1 MRCRTSFMNAIP
13 FPLLFAASVTRSE
26 KKAMSTPLTPFQGA
40 QLRTAAIF
48 NGLANAS
55 DSSHISSPLDNSS
68 LSSRSFGSAPTTP
81 FSGSLL
87 SAPNISS
94 PIHDIAPSSAPEVAS
109 SYATTWVRVG
119 VNRAQVLYDTVAS
132 SVFHTFPF
140 RSIEFWTMYSVS
152 FS

>member
-1 MRCRTSFMNAIP
+1 MNAIP
-13 FPLLFAASVTRSE
+13 FPLLFAASVTQSE

-94 PIHDIAPSSAPEVAS
+94 PIHNTLD
-109 SYATTWVRVG
+109 
-119 VNRAQVLYDTVAS
+119 
-132 SVFHTFPF
+132 
-140 RSIEFWTMYSVS
+140 VS
-152 FS
+152 MGLVDKENGAYIRLMHQYNHMEEELRNEKQNHNLLK